1 MLRAVAL
8 ASLLCGAPALLPAQT
23 PDEQLRTAIV
33 QGDSA
38 AAVKA
43 LTAGASANTP
53 GQDGNTPLMSAAM
66 FGKPAIV
73 RLLLAKGAD
82 PNAKS
87 PDFEGNALNVA
98 FSRMNGMTL
107 LGRDDDPTPAKR
119 AQAMAV
125 VKALL
130 DAGANPNIPVK
141 IATQSMTPLMQA
153 SQAGMADLVQLLLEG
168 GADPNVTNAGR
179 YTALDYAVD
188 RPPPYMSSTDADR
201 LAAVEALLKAGAK
214 VNRSGADKVTPIER
228 ARRSGYPAIVAAL
241 SKPSAT

>member
-1 MLRAVAL
+1 MLRAIAL
-8 ASLLCGAPALLPAQT
+8 ASLFCGTPGLLLAQT
-23 PDEQLRTAIV
+23 PDDQLRIATV
-33 QGDSA
+33 QNDSA
-38 AAVKA
+38 AAAKA
-43 LTAGASANTP
+43 IAAGASVNAP
-53 GQDGNTPLMSAAM
+53 GPSGTTPLMSAAM

-82 PNAKS
+82 PNARS
-87 PDFEGNALNVA
+87 PDYEGNALNVA
-98 FSRMNGMTL
+98 FSRMNGMAL

-130 DAGANPNIPVK
+130 DAGANPNIAVK

-153 SQAGMADLVQLLLEG
+153 SQAGMADLVKLLLEG
-168 GADPNVTNAGR
+168 GADPNMTNAGR
-179 YTALDYAVD
+179 YTVLDYAVD

-241 SKPSAT
+241 SKAGAT